1 MRSSHQPRARS
12 ALDRRGRPQDLL
24 AVGFGMACR
33 RGRGGVDLAVL
44 TAPALDNYAQPRTG
58 RHCRGVPLNRDY
70 SWFKIPAG
78 RFGVLRGEWRRPI
91 PGVSVLARPVT
102 AVVVRSVARCRHA
115 LNLRPGMA
123 NEHRRQG
130 HKSYRGRHS

>member
-1 MRSSHQPRARS
+1 MRPPQPSRAIAS
-12 ALDRRGRPQDLL
+12 LDRRCRPHDLL

-102 AVVVRSVARCRHA
+102 AVVVRSI
-115 LNLRPGMA
+115 
-123 NEHRRQG
+123 RRSLHVHEDSGETRRWRRNRFVSQR
-130 HKSYRGRHS
+130 KSR